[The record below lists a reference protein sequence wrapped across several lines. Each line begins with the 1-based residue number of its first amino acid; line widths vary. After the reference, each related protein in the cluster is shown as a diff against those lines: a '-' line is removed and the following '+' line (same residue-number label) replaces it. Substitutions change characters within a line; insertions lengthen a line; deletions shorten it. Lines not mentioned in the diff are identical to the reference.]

1 MKCAECHELLSGHVD
16 GELMAAESQ
25 NVRDHVAECAECARE
40 LEMLE
45 RTSTLLRQRLV
56 RHSAP
61 DVLKA
66 RIRSA
71 LAQPD
76 AFDPPVRRSAF
87 ALGATRGSRRHHC
100 GGEQRSDLWG
110 AVARER
116 IALSRRRGGDEPCS
130 LIDAGASH

>member
-1 MKCAECHELLSGHVD
+1 MKCAEYRELLSGHVD

-25 NVRDHVAECAECARE
+25 SVRDHVAECAECARE

-76 AFDPPVRRSAF
+76 AFDRPATTARPHWMRLAAAGVIIAAARSALPF
-87 ALGATRGSRRHHC
+87 GS
-100 GGEQRSDLWG
+100 
-110 AVARER
+110 
-116 IALSRRRGGDEPCS
+116 LSRAHGSHSIAPRGGKT
-130 LIDAGASH
+130 H